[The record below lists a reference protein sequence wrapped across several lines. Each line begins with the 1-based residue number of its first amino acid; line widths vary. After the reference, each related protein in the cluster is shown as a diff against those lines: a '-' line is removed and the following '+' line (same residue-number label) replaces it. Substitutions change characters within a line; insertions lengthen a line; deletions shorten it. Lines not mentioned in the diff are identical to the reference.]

1 MKTLPT
7 QTQGHMVVAAM
18 RVARFQLKRPPT
30 DAEIA
35 ELLGLPP
42 EEIAH
47 WARGLQAHGVIRLL
61 ESAFE
66 VRYELMDHTLL
77 ETLPEDEGAPALEGE
92 IEAFHERHKEKQ
104 ASLENLFGE
113 GDARKKG
120 RMSKLDDEL
129 KKFQSGKTRSP
140 FDTDDQED

>member
-7 QTQGHMVVAAM
+7 QAQGHLVVAAM
-18 RVARFQLKRPPT
+18 RVVQFKLRRPAT

-35 ELLGLPP
+35 EILDLPP
-42 EEIAH
+42 EEVAH
-47 WARGLQAHGVIRLL
+47 WARGLHAHGVIQLV
-61 ESAFE
+61 ESAFD

-104 ASLENLFGE
+104 ASLDNLFGE

-120 RMSKLDDEL
+120 RMSKLEDEL
-129 KKFQSGKTRSP
+129 KKFKSGKARSP
-140 FDTDDQED
+140 FDSDDEED

>member
-7 QTQGHMVVAAM
+7 QAQGHLVVAAM
-18 RVARFQLKRPPT
+18 RVVQFKLRRPAT

-35 ELLGLPP
+35 AILDLPP
-42 EEIAH
+42 EEVAH
-47 WARGLQAHGVIRLL
+47 WARGLQAHGVVRLV
-61 ESAFE
+61 ESAFD

-77 ETLPEDEGAPALEGE
+77 DTLPEDEGAPALEGE

-104 ASLENLFGE
+104 ASLDNLFGE

-120 RMSKLDDEL
+120 RMSKLEDEL
-129 KKFQSGKTRSP
+129 KKFKSGKTRSP
-140 FDTDDQED
+140 FDSDEDE